1 MRYVSTRRT
10 DGDGDGASFE
20 DVLLAGL
27 ARDGGLFVPESWPA
41 PFSNGELEEMAAL
54 DYADLA
60 VRLTRP
66 FIGDAVAPEALERMA
81 RECYAAFDHPAVA
94 PLAQYGPGLWLM
106 ELFHGPTLSF
116 KDYALQ
122 FVGRLFDHVVARRG
136 QRLTILGA
144 TSGDTGSA
152 AIEACRGR
160 DSLSIIILH
169 PEGRVSEVQRRQMT
183 SVDAPNVHNVAIQGT
198 FDDCQVLVK
207 AMFGDLP
214 FRDSLNLAAVNSI
227 NWARIMAQTV
237 YYGYAAL
244 ALGSP
249 ARPVSFAVPTGNFG
263 NVYSGYV
270 AARLG
275 LPIRGFLIATN
286 ANDILARFF
295 AGAGYR
301 KSEVIASISPSM
313 DIQVASN
320 FERLLFELHGQ
331 DGGAVRALIESLERS
346 GGFTVAADILEQAR
360 GQFSARRVDDA
371 RALDC
376 MARAWRDGG
385 KLIDPHSAAGLAAA
399 EDSIGDGAV
408 DQGGEGH
415 QTPMICIATAHPAK
429 FPDAVERATGIR
441 PELPAALADLKR
453 RAERVTQ
460 LPNDLAVVKEFVGAA
475 AAGRYEGK
483 VA

>member
-1 MRYVSTRRT
+1 MRYVSTRRA
-10 DGDGDGASFE
+10 DGAGASFE

-41 PFSNGELEEMAAL
+41 QFSSSELAELAVL

-60 VRLTRP
+60 FRLTRR
-66 FIGDAVAPEALERMA
+66 FIGDAVDSAALERIA
-81 RECYAAFDHPAVA
+81 RESYAAFDHPATA
-94 PLAQYGPGLWLM
+94 PLAQLGPDLWLM

-136 QRLTILGA
+136 QLLTILGA

-183 SVDAPNVHNVAIQGT
+183 TVDAQNVHNVAIEGT
-198 FDDCQVLVK
+198 FDDCQALVK

-227 NWARIMAQTV
+227 NWARILGQTI
-237 YYGYAAL
+237 YYAYAAL

-263 NVYSGYV
+263 NAYSGYV

-275 LPIRGFLIATN
+275 LPIRNFLVATN

-301 KSEVIASISPSM
+301 KSEVIPSISPSM

-320 FERLLFELHGQ
+320 FERLLFELYGRN
-331 DGGAVRALIESLERS
+331 GREIKALIESLDHG
-346 GGFTVAADILEQAR
+346 GGFDVAAEKLDDAR
-360 GQFSARRVDDA
+360 HHFSARRIDDT

-376 MARAWRDGG
+376 MAQTWRECGI
-385 KLIDPHSAAGLAAA
+385 LIDPHSAAGLAAA
-399 EDSIGDGAV
+399 EDSATERDG
-408 DQGGEGH
+408 ERR
-415 QTPMICIATAHPAK
+415 QTPMICLATAHPAK
-429 FPDAVERATGIR
+429 FPDAVERATGVR
-441 PELPAALADLKR
+441 PALPAPLADLLR
-453 RAERVTQ
+453 RPEHVTQ
-460 LPNDLAVVKEFVGAA
+460 LPNDLAAVKQFVRASATGH
-475 AAGRYEGK
+475 YEGK